1 MNPLIF
7 DVENIKCGGCENSIR
22 KGLGGI
28 AGVNVGDVQIDRDQQ
43 RITLVANEAD
53 RNAIAE
59 KLRSMGYPEQGSV
72 AGLQSGLAQAKS
84 MVSCAIGK
92 VSG

>member
-1 MNPLIF
+1 MTSLNF
-7 DVENIKCGGCENSIR
+7 DVENIKCGGCENTIR
-22 KGLGGI
+22 KGLSNI
-28 AGVNVGDVQIDRDQQ
+28 AGVSEVQIDRDQQ
-43 RITLVANEAD
+43 RITLLANEAD
-53 RNAIAE
+53 RHTIAE

>member
-1 MNPLIF
+1 LNF
-7 DVENIKCGGCENSIR
+7 DVENIKCGGCENTIR
-22 KGLGGI
+22 KGLSAI
-28 AGVNVGDVQIDRDQQ
+28 AGVSEVQIDRDQQ
-43 RITLVANEAD
+43 RITLLANEAD
-53 RNAIAE
+53 RHTIAE
-59 KLRSMGYPEQGSV
+59 KLRNMGYPEQGSV

>member
-1 MNPLIF
+1 MNTTLTF
-7 DVENIKCGGCENSIR
+7 DVENIKCGGCENTIR
-22 KGLGGI
+22 KGL
-28 AGVNVGDVQIDRDQQ
+28 ASVATVSEVQIDREQQ
-43 RITLVANEAD
+43 RITLLGSETE
-53 RNAIAE
+53 RSAIFE

-72 AGLQSGLAQAKS
+72 AGFQSGLAQAKS

>member
-1 MNPLIF
+1 MTSLNF
-7 DVENIKCGGCENSIR
+7 DVENIKCGGCENTIR
-22 KGLGGI
+22 KGLSTI
-28 AGVNVGDVQIDRDQQ
+28 AGMSEVQIDRDQQ

-53 RNAIAE
+53 RGTIAE

>member
-1 MNPLIF
+1 MNTTLTF

-22 KGLGGI
+22 KGLTSI
-28 AGVNVGDVQIDRDQQ
+28 AGVSEVQIDRDQQ
-43 RITLVANEAD
+43 RITLLAHEAE
-53 RNAIAE
+53 RSAIAD

-72 AGLQSGLAQAKS
+72 AGFQSGLAQAKS

-92 VSG
+92 VSA

>member
-1 MNPLIF
+1 MTSLNF
-7 DVENIKCGGCENSIR
+7 DVENIKCGGCENTIR
-22 KGLGGI
+22 KGLSTI
-28 AGVNVGDVQIDRDQQ
+28 AGVSEVQIDRDQQ
-43 RITLVANEAD
+43 RITLLANATD
-53 RNAIAE
+53 RHVIAE

>member
-1 MNPLIF
+1 MNTTLTF
-7 DVENIKCGGCENSIR
+7 DVENIKCGGCENTIR
-22 KGLGGI
+22 KGLDSV
-28 AGVNVGDVQIDRDQQ
+28 ATVSEVQIDREQQ
-43 RITLVANEAD
+43 RITLLGSETE
-53 RNAIAE
+53 RSAIFE

-72 AGLQSGLAQAKS
+72 AGFQSGLAQAKS

>member
-1 MNPLIF
+1 MTSLIF
-7 DVENIKCGGCENSIR
+7 DVENIKCGGCETTIR
-22 KGLGGI
+22 KGLSSI
-28 AGVNVGDVQIDRDQQ
+28 PGVSEVQIDRDQQ
-43 RITLVANEAD
+43 RITLLAD
-53 RNAIAE
+53 ETQRSAIADQ
-59 KLRSMGYPEQGSV
+59 LRSMGYPEQGSV

>member
-1 MNPLIF
+1 MTTLIF
-7 DVENIKCGGCENSIR
+7 DVENIKCGGCENTIR
-22 KGLGGI
+22 KGLSTI
-28 AGVNVGDVQIDRDQQ
+28 AGVSEVQIDRNQQ

-53 RNAIAE
+53 RGTIAE

-72 AGLQSGLAQAKS
+72 AGFQSGLAQAKS

>member
-1 MNPLIF
+1 MTSFIF
-7 DVENIKCGGCENSIR
+7 DVENIKCGGCENTIR
-22 KGLGGI
+22 KGLSTI
-28 AGVNVGDVQIDRDQQ
+28 AGVSEVQIDRDQQ

-53 RNAIAE
+53 RGTIAE

-92 VSG
+92 VSD

>member
-1 MNPLIF
+1 MTSLNF
-7 DVENIKCGGCENSIR
+7 DVENIKCGGCENTIR
-22 KGLGGI
+22 KGLSTI
-28 AGVNVGDVQIDRDQQ
+28 PGVSEVQIDRDQQ
-43 RITLVANEAD
+43 RITLNADEAD
-53 RNAIAE
+53 RPTIAE

>member
-1 MNPLIF
+1 MTTLIF
-7 DVENIKCGGCENSIR
+7 DVENIKCGGCENTIR
-22 KGLGGI
+22 KGLSSI
-28 AGVNVGDVQIDRDQQ
+28 AGVSEVQIDRDQQ
-43 RITLVANEAD
+43 RITLLAD
-53 RNAIAE
+53 AAQRSAIADQ
-59 KLRSMGYPEQGSV
+59 LRGMGYPEQGSV

>member
-1 MNPLIF
+1 MTSFIF
-7 DVENIKCGGCENSIR
+7 DVENIKCGGCENTIR
-22 KGLGGI
+22 KGLSTI
-28 AGVNVGDVQIDRDQQ
+28 AGVSEVLIDRDQQ

-53 RNAIAE
+53 RHTIAE

>member
-1 MNPLIF
+1 MNTTLTF

-22 KGLGGI
+22 KGLTSI
-28 AGVNVGDVQIDRDQQ
+28 AGVSEVQIDREQQ
-43 RITLVANEAD
+43 RITLLANEAE
-53 RNAIAE
+53 RIVIAD

-72 AGLQSGLAQAKS
+72 AGFQSGLAQAKS

-92 VSG
+92 VSV

>member
-1 MNPLIF
+1 MTSLIF
-7 DVENIKCGGCENSIR
+7 DVENIKCGGCENTIR
-22 KGLGGI
+22 KGLSTI
-28 AGVNVGDVQIDRDQQ
+28 AGVSEVHIDGDQQ
-43 RITLVANEAD
+43 CITLVANEAD
-53 RNAIAE
+53 RGTIAE

>member
-1 MNPLIF
+1 MTSLNF
-7 DVENIKCGGCENSIR
+7 DVENIKCGGCENTIR
-22 KGLGGI
+22 KGLSTI
-28 AGVNVGDVQIDRDQQ
+28 AGVSEVQIDRDQQ

-53 RNAIAE
+53 RHTIAE
-59 KLRSMGYPEQGSV
+59 KLRNMGYPEQGSV

>member
-1 MNPLIF
+1 MTSTLTF

-22 KGLGGI
+22 KGISSI
-28 AGVNVGDVQIDRDQQ
+28 AGVSEVLIDREQQ
-43 RITLVANEAD
+43 RITLQAD
-53 RNAIAE
+53 EGRRSAIAE

-72 AGLQSGLAQAKS
+72 AGFQSGLAQAKS

-92 VSG
+92 VSA

>member
-1 MNPLIF
+1 MTSLNF
-7 DVENIKCGGCENSIR
+7 DVENIKCGGCENTIR
-22 KGLGGI
+22 KGLSTI
-28 AGVNVGDVQIDRDQQ
+28 AGVSEVQIDRDQQ
-43 RITLVANEAD
+43 RITLVANESD
-53 RNAIAE
+53 RGTIAE
-59 KLRSMGYPEQGSV
+59 KLRSMGYPEQGSL

>member
-1 MNPLIF
+1 MTTLIF
-7 DVENIKCGGCENSIR
+7 YVENIKCGGCENTIR
-22 KGLGGI
+22 KGLGSI
-28 AGVNVGDVQIDRDQQ
+28 ADVSEVQIDRDQQ
-43 RITLVANEAD
+43 RITLLANEAD
-53 RNAIAE
+53 RGTIAE